1 MLPYTYINS
10 TDIFK
15 IIFFT
20 RLLSLLFLLLLLV
33 EESGEGVLLA
43 AGAGHISVLPCGSA
57 VLVPWA
63 LLTSAALPSSRSVCV
78 SQHSAE
84 GVCGRG

>member
-10 TDIFK
+10 ADIFR
-15 IIFFT
+15 IIFLT
-20 RLLSLLFLLLLLV
+20 LLLSLLFLLLLLV

-43 AGAGHISVLPCGSA
+43 AGHISVLPCGSA

-78 SQHSAE
+78 SQRSAE